1 MDDLPVVTAAG
12 LRKPSPGF
20 ILPADGNLNALNNA
34 RIEVRPPLSV
44 AGFRANA
51 PLRAKKQKKTRRAM
65 FSSISK
71 SQKSIRP
78 IPSDELPRPP
88 LSSPDER
95 QLFWPDD
102 GMWYSAEVV
111 SLNNRARSAKVLYAT
126 GDVETLSIDE
136 IAAEGHLNVCDQ

>member
-71 SQKSIRP
+71 SQKSH
-78 IPSDELPRPP
+78 PSD
-88 LSSPDER
+88 
-95 QLFWPDD
+95 
-102 GMWYSAEVV
+102 
-111 SLNNRARSAKVLYAT
+111 SL
-126 GDVETLSIDE
+126 
-136 IAAEGHLNVCDQ
+136 

>member
-51 PLRAKKQKKTRRAM
+51 PLRAKKQKKNSPRDV
-65 FSSISK
+65 FIHLKISE
-71 SQKSIRP
+71 IH
-78 IPSDELPRPP
+78 PSD
-88 LSSPDER
+88 
-95 QLFWPDD
+95 
-102 GMWYSAEVV
+102 
-111 SLNNRARSAKVLYAT
+111 SL
-126 GDVETLSIDE
+126 
-136 IAAEGHLNVCDQ
+136 

>member
-51 PLRAKKQKKTRRAM
+51 PLRAKKQIFHKKQKKNSPREV
-65 FSSISK
+65 FIHLKISEVH
-71 SQKSIRP
+71 
-78 IPSDELPRPP
+78 PSD
-88 LSSPDER
+88 
-95 QLFWPDD
+95 
-102 GMWYSAEVV
+102 
-111 SLNNRARSAKVLYAT
+111 SL
-126 GDVETLSIDE
+126 
-136 IAAEGHLNVCDQ
+136 